1 MAQSF
6 NASLNVTL
14 NTASL
19 NASTKQVRQALGRIT
34 GQASEFQKSLDAST
48 ARVFA
53 FGATTAV
60 LNGVTQSF
68 KKLISTTIEVE
79 KRLIEV
85 NSIFQA
91 TEASFNKFRNSIF
104 QVAKETG
111 QSFSTVA
118 DGAAELARQGLSA
131 EETALRLKSA
141 LVLTRISGLDAEKSV
156 KALTAAI
163 NGFESAGLK
172 HTEIVNKMVAVDT
185 AFAVS
190 AQDLAEAFSR
200 AGSTAEDAGVS
211 FDQLLGLVTAVEQK
225 TARGGAVIG
234 NAFKSIFT
242 RLARGSTIEDLK
254 ELGVQIEATQTGVQK
269 LNALSKAIEG
279 ISDPTVVSKI
289 KELAGGVFQ
298 INVVSAA
305 LKDLTSETSIFREAA
320 ETAAFATN
328 EAFEKNKAL
337 GESLAANINKLVIGL
352 TSLAEKVGTVTF
364 GPILENLVGIATKF
378 TEFLDTALDPEKGN
392 TFIKGFFKAIGTFL
406 SGPAIVLF
414 TVAFVKITKLIARF
428 AGDGL
433 KSLFQMGTQTERV
446 KQIEGGIVG
455 LLQRDSTLRKQMES
469 TTMSQ
474 AQKEQA
480 VIAAIKRENALLT
493 TQGQLMRNL
502 ASAAAA
508 RGVKGF
514 SDSKGFTGKAGKRYN
529 AGFKAEE
536 AEAMMLGAS
545 PSVKA
550 HMGKGTIGGKKFIM
564 NNQEMEVPKFAGGS
578 DSAVLPRYPKGFVPN
593 YLDVDTV
600 GKRPRSAFFD
610 ADGNGKTDKVKN
622 AIRDPRSALGAAL
635 IAKRD
640 AAKGKK
646 TYYANNKPNKAV
658 MIIPEEMGFAS
669 NKADHRFTS
678 PYGKKKIDFFEGGMS
693 GISPNLKGN
702 KRFGKLL
709 GIENNIQDN
718 LGDAVNASLN
728 QLTSGTPLKTNPRS
742 FKGKDVTKLLDKG
755 GAGAFGAIKG
765 AIFEGVIQ
773 AITGGVAQD
782 KGQLDIQFDKARK
795 DLELIFGLDGGDFEF
810 GDFKSSDSEGN
821 KTKYAKQI
829 IDNVSGRVEKGK
841 KTKVKNEKRRARGFI
856 PNFTKKGGVPI
867 SMMRVHKDD
876 QGEPVAVTNLR
887 DEPNGLQDAVKRERN
902 GVGMFAD
909 GFVPN
914 YSKGAGIA
922 SLFGMLKKGL
932 PMLSQKAKSSAKGLG
947 SMENKMGK
955 ATTGLFLLSSVS
967 GIVTASMEQQHAA
980 MQSQLDQDTENLLVK
995 AQLLDKDKEGLEF
1008 KDTEVGSIQNSVTA
1022 RADEIMAMRRHTQS
1036 LMEQRTVL
1044 QKGASVLDKFAG
1056 VAATFAILG
1065 AFGGKGGKGGNK
1077 ITKRQKTQYRDMRKA
1092 GVSAPAARA
1101 TVTGPAGKSGI
1112 GAKVGKFATST
1123 KGLGI
1128 LSSIATV
1135 GSAGFA
1141 LNSNQK
1147 RQDIGAGEKGR
1158 NTGKIIGGAGGA
1170 VAGGLAGLKG
1180 GAALGALMGS
1190 FVPVIGTAIGAALG
1204 GLIGGGVGAFFGQKG
1219 GSAAGEAVVGGKM
1232 TDEEKAADLSPIQK
1246 AFQASDSVLPKILEE
1261 EGFGTGKKGLEEF
1274 NKRVFEMRNS
1284 TPEFVQSIVEARS
1297 KLDQFAMEVSAAEQ
1311 KVNED
1316 GGDEGNAQALQIA
1329 KSKLATAET
1338 KMALIV
1344 QKGAKLEGRK
1354 LPEAQKREKIIKE
1367 ANRDL
1372 ANAQEKLAAA
1382 QLKLARAT
1390 EKMLNAANE
1399 NLENAQLGT
1408 MMAGITPTGKGTGDE
1423 FGFNKQTNVLRSS
1436 QQETMAS
1443 LQLDRANRSAAENAA
1458 ANAGS
1463 GVLANS
1469 KFASERV
1476 QGMAAKIRSGGDPSI
1491 TATGEKGEEQK
1502 ELVADA
1508 KAFNAAAGDTA
1519 LTLDKASKN
1528 FELNVKKA
1536 YIGFQKS
1543 INEIESLQRKNAEAR
1558 AALLQSSI
1566 QAASDQIATVFG
1578 GEGLDMDFMGQQ
1590 VSEMVNEINKGEG
1603 MDKDALGAM
1612 IAEFD
1617 DQGLG
1622 VKIGDLIQQFDP
1634 NITGEKLARVLQ
1646 DTLRS
1651 GIGSGAKTDVG
1662 KKFVGSMGD
1671 AVKGG
1676 TKGFFKD
1683 SGVDI
1688 SDGMTKLD
1696 DEAKSLTDRLK
1707 IANDNI
1713 TGLFSKED
1721 TENLAL
1727 EMGNLYDQMVTAT
1740 SGLSNFSELV
1750 EAQSSDTERVSSLI
1764 EENTEVLVSA
1774 KKALDKSKTLI
1785 ADATSKLE
1793 EARG

>member
-6 NASLNVTL
+6 NASLNVSL

-19 NASTKQVRQALGRIT
+19 NASTKQVKQALGRIT

-131 EETALRLKSA
+131 EETASRLKSA

-242 RLARGSTIEDLK
+242 RLSRGTTIEELK
-254 ELGVQIEATQTGVQK
+254 ELGVQIDASQTGVQK

-305 LKDLTSETSIFREAA
+305 LKDLSSETGIFKEAA

-337 GESLAANINKLVIGL
+337 GESLADNINKLVVGL
-352 TSLAEKVGTVTF
+352 TSLAEKVGSVTF
-364 GPILENLVGIATKF
+364 GPILENIVSIATKF
-378 TEFLDTALDPEKGN
+378 TEFLDNALDPEKGN

-428 AGDGL
+428 AGEGL
-433 KSLFQMGTQTERV
+433 KSLFQMGTQTERIQ
-446 KQIEGGIVG
+446 QIEGGIVG

-493 TQGQLMRNL
+493 TQAQLMRNL

-508 RGVKGF
+508 RGVRGF
-514 SDSKGFTGKAGKRYN
+514 NDSRGFTGRRGRRFN

-550 HMGKGTIGGKKFIM
+550 HMGKGTIGGQKFIM
-564 NNQEMEVPKFAGGS
+564 NNQEMEIPKFAGGR
-578 DSAVLPRYPKGFVPN
+578 DSAVIPRYPKGFIPN
-593 YLDVDTV
+593 YLDVATV

-610 ADGNGKTDKVKN
+610 GDGNPKTDKVRN
-622 AIRDPRSALGAAL
+622 ALRDPRSALGAAL

-658 MIIPEEMGFAS
+658 MIIPEKMGFAP
-669 NKADHRFTS
+669 NKADHRFTT

-702 KRFGKLL
+702 KQFGKLL
-709 GIENNIQDN
+709 DIEDNIQDN

-728 QLTSGTPLKTNPRS
+728 QLTSGTRLKTNPRS
-742 FKGKDVTKLLDKG
+742 FKGKEVTRLLEKG

-782 KGQLDIQFDKARK
+782 RGQLDIQFDKARK
-795 DLELIFGLDGGDFEF
+795 DLELIFGLGGMGFEF
-810 GDFKSSDSEGN
+810 GDFKSSASDGN

-829 IDNVSGRVEKGK
+829 IDNVAGRVETGK
-841 KTKVKNEKRRARGFI
+841 KPKVKNEKRRARGFI
-856 PNFTKKGGVPI
+856 PNFTKRGGVPT
-867 SMMRVHKDD
+867 SLMRVHKDD
-876 QGEPVAVTNLR
+876 KGEPVAVTNLR
-887 DEPNGLQDAVKRERN
+887 DEPNGLQDAIKRERD
-902 GVGMFAD
+902 GVGMFAG

-914 YSKGAGIA
+914 YNAGAVLTK
-922 SLFGMLKKGL
+922 LFPTFKKGL
-932 PMLSQKAKSSAKGLG
+932 GSLNTKAKSSAKSLG

-955 ATTGLFLLSSVS
+955 ATTGFFALSAVS
-967 GIVTASMEQQHAA
+967 GMVTASMEQQHAA
-980 MQSQLDQDTENLLVK
+980 MQANLDERINTKL
-995 AQLLDKDKEGLEF
+995 LLDEQNGQIKE
-1008 KDTEVGSIQNSVTA
+1008 SVTL
-1022 RADEIMAMRRHTQS
+1022 RAQEILEMKRNTQNRISERS
-1036 LMEQRTVL
+1036 LLE
-1044 QKGASVLDKFAG
+1044 KSAGALDKFAG
-1056 VAATFAILG
+1056 VASTFAILG
-1065 AFGGKGGKGGNK
+1065 AFGGGGGGKG
-1077 ITKRQKTQYRDMRKA
+1077 
-1092 GVSAPAARA
+1092 SARA
-1101 TVTGPAGKSGI
+1101 QASLANNKKVGGVRTQAGAFAAAQN
-1112 GAKVGKFATST
+1112 AKQGMGGRIGKFAKSG
-1123 KGLGI
+1123 KGLGLI
-1128 LSSIATV
+1128 GTALTV
-1135 GSAGFA
+1135 GGAGFA
-1141 LNSNQK
+1141 LKDNANRS
-1147 RQDIGAGEKGR
+1147 DIGEEEKKR
-1158 NTGKIIGGAGGA
+1158 NTGKIVGGAGGA
-1170 VAGGLAGLKG
+1170 LAGAAA
-1180 GAALGALMGS
+1180 GAAIGS
-1190 FVPVIGTAIGAALG
+1190 IVPVFGTAIGLVAGALLGMAGSAA
-1204 GLIGGGVGAFFGQKG
+1204 
-1219 GSAAGEAVVGGKM
+1219 GSAAGEAFQGGEM
-1232 TDEEKAADLSPIQK
+1232 TEAQKKADLSPVELARQK
-1246 AFQASDSVLPKILEE
+1246 TDSFLPKILEQK
-1261 EGFGTGKKGLEEF
+1261 GFGKGDEALDKFDERIRETG
-1274 NKRVFEMRNS
+1274 NA
-1284 TPEFVQSIVEARS
+1284 TPEFVQSLVDAQE
-1297 KLDQFAMEVSAAEQ
+1297 KLDIFGLEASLAQRQFDKGKISAEEFNIANANLASAE
-1311 KVNED
+1311 KKLEFIVN
-1316 GGDEGNAQALQIA
+1316 
-1329 KSKLATAET
+1329 
-1338 KMALIV
+1338 
-1344 QKGAKLEGRK
+1344 KGAKLNGRQ
-1354 LPEAQKREKIIKE
+1354 LEDQRGREKIIKQ
-1367 ANRDL
+1367 AN
-1372 ANAQEKLAAA
+1372 EKLAAA
-1382 QLKLARAT
+1382 QEALAASHAKVIT
-1390 EKMLNAANE
+1390 SNNKMLAAAKK
-1399 NLENAQLGT
+1399 NLENAQLGS
-1408 MMAGITPTGKGTGDE
+1408 MMAQITPTGKGTGDE
-1423 FGFNKQTNVLRSS
+1423 FGFNQQTNVLRAS
-1436 QQETMAS
+1436 QAETMAS
-1443 LQLDRANRSAAENAA
+1443 LQADRAAVSAAKNEAGMAGKNA
-1458 ANAGS
+1458 
-1463 GVLANS
+1463 LANS
-1469 KFASERV
+1469 GFTAEAVKGVAEKLRTGQDV
-1476 QGMAAKIRSGGDPSI
+1476 SGESKDLI
-1491 TATGEKGEEQK
+1491 
-1502 ELVADA
+1502 ADA
-1508 KAFNAAAGDTA
+1508 KAFNQAVGDGA
-1519 LTLDKASKN
+1519 LALDKASDN

-1536 YIGFQKS
+1536 YIGFQKTV
-1543 INEIESLQRKNAEAR
+1543 NEIEAAKTKNEEAR
-1558 AALLQSSI
+1558 AALMQSSI
-1566 QAASDQIATVFG
+1566 QAASDKIATVFG
-1578 GEGLDMDFMGQQ
+1578 GEALDMDFMGQQ
-1590 VSEMVNEINKGEG
+1590 VGEIVGEINKGAA
-1603 MDKDALGAM
+1603 MDPEKLGQL
-1612 IAEFD
+1612 ISEFD

-1634 NITGEKLARVLQ
+1634 SITADKLASVLQ
-1646 DTLRS
+1646 TTLKA
-1651 GIGSGAKTDVG
+1651 GIGASATTADG
-1662 KKFVGSMGD
+1662 KRVVNTMGD

-1676 TKGFFKD
+1676 TKGFYKD
-1683 SGVDI
+1683 AGVDV

-1696 DEAKSLTDRLK
+1696 EEAKSLTKQLGLAHQRL
-1707 IANDNI
+1707 A
-1713 TGLFSKED
+1713 GLFSEED
-1721 TENLAL
+1721 TAKIAV
-1727 EMGNLYDQMVTAT
+1727 EMQNMYQSMVTAT
-1740 SGLSNFSELV
+1740 TGLGNFGDLMKN
-1750 EAQSSDTERVSSLI
+1750 EAEGTKKVADLI
-1764 EENTEVLVSA
+1764 EQNTQVLLDAEKVVRKAQDTILDMNAKIESA
-1774 KKALDKSKTLI
+1774 QN
-1785 ADATSKLE
+1785 
-1793 EARG
+1793 

>member
-6 NASLNVTL
+6 NASLNVSL

-19 NASTKQVRQALGRIT
+19 NASTKQVKQALGRIT

-131 EETALRLKSA
+131 EETASRLKSA

-242 RLARGSTIEDLK
+242 RLSRGTTIEELK
-254 ELGVQIEATQTGVQK
+254 ELGVQIDATQTGVQK
-269 LNALSKAIEG
+269 LSALSTAIEG

-305 LKDLTSETSIFREAA
+305 LKDLSSETGIFKEAA

-337 GESLAANINKLVIGL
+337 GESLADNINKLVVGL
-352 TSLAEKVGTVTF
+352 TSLAEKVGSVTF
-364 GPILENLVGIATKF
+364 GPILENIVSIATKF
-378 TEFLDTALDPEKGN
+378 TEFLDNALDPEKGN

-428 AGDGL
+428 AGEGL
-433 KSLFQMGTQTERV
+433 KSLFQMGTQTERIQ
-446 KQIEGGIVG
+446 QIEGGIVG
-455 LLQRDSTLRKQMES
+455 LLQRDATLRKQMES

-480 VIAAIKRENALLT
+480 VIAAIQRENALLT
-493 TQGQLMRNL
+493 TQAQLMRNL

-508 RGVKGF
+508 RGVRGF
-514 SDSKGFTGKAGKRYN
+514 SDSRGFTGRRGRRFN

-550 HMGKGTIGGKKFIM
+550 HMGKGTIGGQKFIM
-564 NNQEMEVPKFAGGS
+564 NNQEMEIPKFAGGR
-578 DSAVLPRYPKGFVPN
+578 DSAVIPRYPKGFVPN

-610 ADGNGKTDKVKN
+610 GDGNPKTDKVRN
-622 AIRDPRSALGAAL
+622 ALRDPRSPLGAAL

-658 MIIPEEMGFAS
+658 MIIPEKMGFMS
-669 NKADHRFTS
+669 NKADHRFTT

-702 KRFGKLL
+702 KQFGKLL
-709 GIENNIQDN
+709 DIEDNIQDN

-742 FKGKDVTKLLDKG
+742 FKGKEVTRLLEKG

-795 DLELIFGLDGGDFEF
+795 DLELIFGLDGMDFEF
-810 GDFKSSDSEGN
+810 GDFKSSASDGN

-829 IDNVSGRVEKGK
+829 IDNVAGRVETGK

-856 PNFTKKGGVPI
+856 PNFTKRGGVPT
-867 SMMRVHKDD
+867 SLMRVHKDD
-876 QGEPVAVTNLR
+876 KGEPVAVTNLR
-887 DEPNGLQDAVKRERN
+887 DEPNGLQDAIKRERD
-902 GVGMFAD
+902 GVGMFAG

-914 YSKGAGIA
+914 YNRGAAIM
-922 SLFGMLKKGL
+922 SLFKGLKKPLDSFG
-932 PMLSQKAKSSAKGLG
+932 SKAKSSAKSLG

-955 ATTGLFLLSSVS
+955 ATTGFFALSAVS
-967 GIVTASMEQQHAA
+967 GMVTASMEQQHAA
-980 MQSQLDQDTENLLVK
+980 MQANLDERINTKL
-995 AQLLDKDKEGLEF
+995 LLDEQNGQIKE
-1008 KDTEVGSIQNSVTA
+1008 SVTL
-1022 RADEIMAMRRHTQS
+1022 RAQEILEMKRNTQNRISERS
-1036 LMEQRTVL
+1036 LLE
-1044 QKGASVLDKFAG
+1044 KSAGALDKFAG
-1056 VAATFAILG
+1056 VASTFAILG
-1065 AFGGKGGKGGNK
+1065 AFGGKGKGGGAG
-1077 ITKRQKTQYRDMRKA
+1077 ITQRQKDFKQLRKS
-1092 GVSAPAARA
+1092 GVSSADARA
-1101 TVTGPAGKSGI
+1101 KVEGRGAKLGRFAKSG
-1112 GAKVGKFATST
+1112 
-1123 KGLGI
+1123 KGLGLI
-1128 LSSIATV
+1128 GTALTV
-1135 GSAGFA
+1135 GGAGFA
-1141 LNSNQK
+1141 LRDNANRS
-1147 RQDIGAGEKGR
+1147 DIGEGERAR

-1170 VAGGLAGLKG
+1170 LAGAAA
-1180 GAALGALMGS
+1180 GAAIGS
-1190 FVPVIGTAIGAALG
+1190 IVPVFGTAIGLVAGALLGAAG
-1204 GLIGGGVGAFFGQKG
+1204 SMA

-1232 TDEEKAADLSPIQK
+1232 TEAQKKADLSPVEIARQRT
-1246 AFQASDSVLPKILEE
+1246 DSALPKILEGRGFGEGE
-1261 EGFGTGKKGLEEF
+1261 EGLREFDKRIRETG
-1274 NKRVFEMRNS
+1274 NA
-1284 TPEFVQSIVEARS
+1284 TPEFVQSLVEAQES
-1297 KLDQFAMEVSAAEQ
+1297 IDQYGLELSLAQRQEEQ
-1311 KVNED
+1311 GKISSE
-1316 GGDEGNAQALQIA
+1316 ELQIA
-1329 KSKLATAET
+1329 RDNLTSAENKLEF
-1338 KMALIV
+1338 IV
-1344 QKGAKLEGRK
+1344 NKGAKLNGRQ
-1354 LPEAQKREKIIKE
+1354 LEDQRGREKIIKQ
-1367 ANRDL
+1367 AN
-1372 ANAQEKLAAA
+1372 EKLAAA
-1382 QLKLARAT
+1382 QEALAASHAKVIT
-1390 EKMLNAANE
+1390 SNNKMLAAAKK
-1399 NLENAQLGT
+1399 NLQNAQLGS
-1408 MMAGITPTGKGTGDE
+1408 MMAQITPTGKGTGDE
-1423 FGFNKQTNVLRSS
+1423 FGFNQQTNVLRAS
-1436 QQETMAS
+1436 QAETMAS
-1443 LQLDRANRSAAENAA
+1443 LQADRAAVSAARNE
-1458 ANAGS
+1458 AGMA
-1463 GVLANS
+1463 GKNVLANS
-1469 KFASERV
+1469 RFSAEGVKGVAEKLRTGQDV
-1476 QGMAAKIRSGGDPSI
+1476 SGESKD
-1491 TATGEKGEEQK
+1491 
-1502 ELVADA
+1502 LVADA
-1508 KAFNAAAGDTA
+1508 RAFNEAAGDSA
-1519 LTLDKASKN
+1519 LALDKASDN

-1536 YIGFQKS
+1536 YIGFQKT
-1543 INEIESLQRKNAEAR
+1543 INDIEAAQRKNAEAR

-1566 QAASDQIATVFG
+1566 QAASDKIATVFG

-1590 VSEMVNEINKGEG
+1590 VGEIVGEINKGAG
-1603 MDKDALGAM
+1603 MDPERLGQL
-1612 IAEFD
+1612 ISEFD

-1634 NITGEKLARVLQ
+1634 SIGADKLAKILQ

-1651 GIGSGAKTDVG
+1651 GMKAETDVG
-1662 KKFVGSMGD
+1662 KKFVGSLD
-1671 AVKGG
+1671 NEVKGG

-1683 SGVDI
+1683 GGIDV
-1688 SDGMTKLD
+1688 SDGVKQLD
-1696 DEAKSLTDRLK
+1696 DESKSLADRLK
-1707 IANDNI
+1707 IANDNLA
-1713 TGLFSKED
+1713 GLFTEED
-1721 TENLAL
+1721 TKNLAV
-1727 EMGNLYDQMVTAT
+1727 EMRNMYDKMVTAT
-1740 SGLSNFSELV
+1740 TGLGNFGEIMKN
-1750 EAQSSDTERVSSLI
+1750 EAEETKKVADLI
-1764 EENTEVLVSA
+1764 EQNTQVLLDAEKVVRKAQDTILDMNAKIESA
-1774 KKALDKSKTLI
+1774 QN
-1785 ADATSKLE
+1785 
-1793 EARG
+1793 

>member
-211 FDQLLGLVTAVEQK
+211 FDELLGLVTAVEQK

-242 RLARGSTIEDLK
+242 RLARGSTIDDLK
-254 ELGVQIEATQTGVQK
+254 ELGVQIDSTQTGVQK
-269 LNALSKAIEG
+269 LNSLSKAIEG

-433 KSLFQMGTQTERV
+433 KSLFQMGTQTERI

-493 TQGQLMRNL
+493 TQAQLMRNL

-564 NNQEMEVPKFAGGS
+564 NNQEKEVPKFAGGR

-622 AIRDPRSALGAAL
+622 AIRDPSSALGAAL

-646 TYYANNKPNKAV
+646 TYYANNNPNKAV
-658 MIIPEEMGFAS
+658 MIIPEKMGFEP
-669 NKADHRFTS
+669 NKADHRFTT

-702 KRFGKLL
+702 KRFGNLL
-709 GIENNIQDN
+709 GIEDNIQDN

-742 FKGKDVTKLLDKG
+742 FKGKEVTKLLEKG

-810 GDFKSSDSEGN
+810 GDFKSSSSEGN

-932 PMLSQKAKSSAKGLG
+932 PILGQKAKSSAKGLG

-955 ATTGLFLLSSVS
+955 ATTGFFLLSSVS
-967 GIVTASMEQQHAA
+967 GMVTASMEQRHAA
-980 MQSQLDQDTENLLVK
+980 LQAQLDMETENVLVK
-995 AQLLDKDKEGLEF
+995 AQLLDKDKEGLKH

-1022 RADEIMAMRRHTQS
+1022 RAKEILEMQRNTES
-1036 LMEQRTVL
+1036 LISQRSVIE
-1044 QKGASVLDKFAG
+1044 KSASVLDKFAG

-1065 AFGGKGGKGGNK
+1065 TFGGRGGKGQVGM
-1077 ITKRQKTQYRDMRKA
+1077 TKRQTKYRDMRKA
-1092 GVSAPAARA
+1092 GVSAPAARGK
-1101 TVTGPAGKSGI
+1101 VTGPA
-1112 GAKVGKFATST
+1112 AKFGKFATSA
-1123 KGLGI
+1123 KGLGV
-1128 LSSIATV
+1128 LGTLLTV
-1135 GSAGFA
+1135 GGAGFQV
-1141 LNSNQK
+1141 NSNSK
-1147 RQDIGAGEKGR
+1147 RQDIGEEEKSR
-1158 NTGKIIGGAGGA
+1158 NKGKIIGGASGA
-1170 VAGGLAGLKG
+1170 IAGATI
-1180 GAALGALMGS
+1180 GAAIGS
-1190 FVPVIGTAIGAALG
+1190 IVPVFGTAIGLVAGA
-1204 GLIGGGVGAFFGQKG
+1204 LIG
-1219 GSAAGEAVVGGKM
+1219 AAGSFIGAKAGEIVQGGEM
-1232 TDEEKAADLSPIQK
+1232 TDEQKAADLNPVEK
-1246 AFQASDSVLPKILEE
+1246 ARVKADGVLPEILEE
-1261 EGFGTGKKGLEEF
+1261 EGFGTGKKGFEAF
-1274 NKRVFEMRNS
+1274 DKRIFEMDNA
-1284 TPEFVQSIVEARS
+1284 TPEFVKSIVDSQRQLE
-1297 KLDQFAMEVSAAEQ
+1297 QFALEISRAESRLEAGKDGAAQEVAIAESKYASARE
-1311 KVNED
+1311 
-1316 GGDEGNAQALQIA
+1316 
-1329 KSKLATAET
+1329 KLSLE
-1338 KMALIV
+1338 V
-1344 QKGAKLEGRK
+1344 QKGAKLQGRQ
-1354 LPEAQKREKIIKE
+1354 LPEAIRREKIIDK
-1367 ANRDL
+1367 ANIQL

-1382 QLKLARAT
+1382 QLKLARSS
-1390 EKMLNAANE
+1390 EEMLNAANK
-1399 NLENAQLGT
+1399 NLENAQLGS
-1408 MMAGITPTGKGTGDE
+1408 MMAQITPTGKGTGDE
-1423 FGFNKQTNVLRSS
+1423 FGFNQQTNVLRSS
-1436 QQETMAS
+1436 QQETTAGID
-1443 LQLDRANRSAAENAA
+1443 LDRANRSAAENAA

-1469 KFASERV
+1469 KFASQRV
-1476 QGMAAKIRSGGDPSI
+1476 QDMAAKIRSGGENGTI
-1491 TATGEKGEEQK
+1491 TATGDKGEEQK

-1508 KAFNAAAGDTA
+1508 KAFNAAVGDTGLA
-1519 LTLDKASKN
+1519 LDNASKN

-1543 INEIESLQRKNAEAR
+1543 INEIEALQRKNAEAR

-1590 VSEMVNEINKGEG
+1590 VSEIVNEINKGEG

-1646 DTLRS
+1646 DTLKS
-1651 GIGSGAKTDVG
+1651 GIGSGAQTPEG
-1662 KKFVGSMGD
+1662 KKIVGAMGN

-1676 TKGFFKD
+1676 TDGFFKD

-1688 SDGMTKLD
+1688 SDGMKRI
-1696 DEAKSLTDRLK
+1696 DEESKILTDRLEIVNGN
-1707 IANDNI
+1707 IA
-1713 TGLFSKED
+1713 GLFAKED

-1727 EMGNLYDQMVTAT
+1727 EMGNLYDQMVAAT
-1740 SGLSNFSELV
+1740 SGLSNFSEIV
-1750 EAQSSDTERVSSLI
+1750 EAQSSDTEKVASLI
-1764 EENTEVLVSA
+1764 KENTEVLVSA
-1774 KKALDKSKTLI
+1774 KKALDESKNMI
-1785 ADATSKLE
+1785 ADSISKIE
-1793 EARG
+1793 EARGK